1 MAKNRRKRCIHKY
14 INIEFMEEKMKK
26 DKRIVGPIKEFF
38 KNTFGNILE
47 NEESDEDL
55 KREVEVIKSTKLD
68 EGQDYIIKNK
78 KTDKKSN
85 SSGIKRDIKL
95 QNKTIVI
102 NEKNKYKNKKY
113 DREIGE

>member
-26 DKRIVGPIKEFF
+26 EKRIVGPIKEFF
-38 KNTFGNILE
+38 KNIFGNILE
-47 NEESDEDL
+47 NEENYEDL
-55 KREVEVIKSTKLD
+55 KREVEVIKSTKIE

-85 SSGIKRDIKL
+85 NSGMKREIKL
-95 QNKTIVI
+95 KNKMIEI
-102 NEKNKYKNKKY
+102 NEQYKNNNKKY

>member
-14 INIEFMEEKMKK
+14 INIEFMKKKMKK
-26 DKRIVGPIKEFF
+26 ENRIMSPIKDFF
-38 KNTFGNILE
+38 KNTFGVILE
-47 NEESDEDL
+47 NEENNESL
-55 KREVEVIKSTKLD
+55 VREVEEIKSTNLY

>member
-47 NEESDEDL
+47 NEESDESL
-55 KREVEVIKSTKLD
+55 VREVEEIRSTKLY
-68 EGQDYIIKNK
+68 EGEDFILKNSK
-78 KTDKKSN
+78 VN
-85 SSGIKRDIKL
+85 QRKRKIL
-95 QNKTIVI
+95 QTCKF
-102 NEKNKYKNKKY
+102 
-113 DREIGE
+113 